1 MGRRSR
7 VARRRPPSG
16 DRAGTQGPVPSARP
30 VCSLRALA
38 RLVFLL
44 SVVCACTVAVTL
56 DSLTAS
62 DRECSFSLSIVRYE
76 IERKSERGRG
86 TVDGNVLLDER

>member
-1 MGRRSR
+1 M
-7 VARRRPPSG
+7 
-16 DRAGTQGPVPSARP
+16 
-30 VCSLRALA
+30 
-38 RLVFLL
+38 FLL
-44 SVVCACTVAVTL
+44 SAVCACTVAVTL

-86 TVDGNVLLDER
+86 TVDGAELQLETELRTTNLERLNENVLIDER

>member
-1 MGRRSR
+1 M
-7 VARRRPPSG
+7 
-16 DRAGTQGPVPSARP
+16 
-30 VCSLRALA
+30 
-38 RLVFLL
+38 FLL
-44 SVVCACTVAVTL
+44 SAVCACTVAVTL

-86 TVDGNVLLDER
+86 TVDGAELQLETELRTTNLEPCLERLNENVLIDER